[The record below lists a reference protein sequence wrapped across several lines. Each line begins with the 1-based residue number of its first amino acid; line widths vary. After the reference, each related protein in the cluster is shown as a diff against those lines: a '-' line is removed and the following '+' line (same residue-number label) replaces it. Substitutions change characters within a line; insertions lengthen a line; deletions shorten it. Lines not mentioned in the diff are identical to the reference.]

1 LIGQN
6 VQLTVSG
13 APANANGRIGVST
26 QSEDLPYMG
35 GTLLVDMAQVALEL
49 STRAN
54 ATGVAQVNV
63 TVPNNPNFVGLEFF
77 IQAMAL
83 DAAQPNGQAFS
94 HGLRAVVGD

>member
-1 LIGQN
+1 
-6 VQLTVSG
+6 
-13 APANANGRIGVST
+13 
-26 QSEDLPYMG
+26 
-35 GTLLVDMAQVALEL
+35 LEL